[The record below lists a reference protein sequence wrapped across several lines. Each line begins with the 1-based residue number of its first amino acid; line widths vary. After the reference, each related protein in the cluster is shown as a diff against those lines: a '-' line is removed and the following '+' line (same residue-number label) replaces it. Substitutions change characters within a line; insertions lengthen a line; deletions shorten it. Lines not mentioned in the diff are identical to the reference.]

1 MKHEF
6 VTHIP
11 DQIDDGTLYVSIEF
25 DTAIHR
31 CACGCGQEVVTPLSP
46 AEWSLTYD
54 GRSVSLSP
62 SIGNWAFPCKSHYWI
77 RRGKVE
83 WGTKFSR
90 EKIEAVRARDKVD
103 RERLY
108 SLEPE
113 ILLSNRKP
121 DEPAAA
127 TTEKQDKSNRR
138 GLLAR
143 IFDYFS

>member
-6 VTHIP
+6 VTYIP

-83 WGTKFSR
+83 WGSKFSR

-103 RERLY
+103 REGLY
-108 SLEPE
+108 SLESDDLP
-113 ILLSNRKP
+113 SKRKP

-127 TTEKQDKSNRR
+127 IIEKQDKSNRR

-143 IFDYFS
+143 IFNYFS